1 MQITSH
7 YPNVSLNTANP
18 PTEQARRDMQRREL
32 VEPVR
37 DAEKAASERAL
48 NSDERS
54 RNAASGIVTLYDS
67 NGRETETSQAIKGR
81 EEDAPSDQQSSK
93 QQASEQQTSEQQSA
107 GAESTSPQTSAE
119 QQAEVEQQADAEQQ
133 QIRELQARDQ
143 EVRTHEQAHATVGG
157 RYAGTPTYEYQQGP
171 DGRRYAVGG
180 EVQIDLAAIP
190 GDPQATIQKM
200 QQVKAAALAPA
211 EPSSADRSI
220 AAEATNRLLQAQ
232 AELIASKAAQ
242 LTRPKTA
249 NEVTAA
255 AEELSTETIAPALS
269 RQSNDSIP
277 SDNSTFDKSIG
288 GIVLPQRER
297 LERSTVMQQRSQVIQ
312 DYYQLATEPRVSQYL
327 QQA

>member
-48 NSDERS
+48 SSDERS
-54 RNAASGIVTLYDS
+54 RNAASGVVTLYDS
-67 NGRETETSQAIKGR
+67 SGRETETSQAIRGR
-81 EEDAPSDQQSSK
+81 EDDSPSDQQSSQ

-107 GAESTSPQTSAE
+107 GTESASPQTSAE
-119 QQAEVEQQADAEQQ
+119 QQAEIDQQADAEQQ

-157 RYAGTPTYEYQQGP
+157 RYAGAPTYEYQQGP

-232 AELIASKAAQ
+232 AELIATKTAQ
-242 LTRPKTA
+242 LSRPTSAKDVA
-249 NEVTAA
+249 SVV
-255 AEELSTETIAPALS
+255 AEPQTEAIAPAIS
-269 RQSNDSIP
+269 RPTIDSQLF
-277 SDNSTFDKSIG
+277 DNSIA

-297 LERSTVMQQRSQVIQ
+297 LEKSAIMQQRSQVIQ